1 MFADNTN
8 DNFSKNMLK
17 SILGLAQLKQ
27 NNNQKA
33 YDILTEQLKV
43 FVNDKIA
50 IGALFCWYLIAKLS
64 LKTNEFE
71 KALEIS
77 KKALN
82 IAKNPKINNNIFVI
96 LYKILIAQIYIQT
109 ENYTNAKMYLE
120 KALKIA
126 AIEDLKYLNLKIT
139 LAYATIYENMFEDDE
154 NDKNILIKNI
164 CDLYKKALKI
174 AQKLNMDNFMLFI
187 EERLETY
194 NSINM

>member
-1 MFADNTN
+1 M
-8 DNFSKNMLK
+8 
-17 SILGLAQLKQ
+17 
-27 NNNQKA
+27 
-33 YDILTEQLKV
+33 
-43 FVNDKIA
+43 
-50 IGALFCWYLIAKLS
+50 S
-64 LKTNEFE
+64 LKNNEYE
-71 KALEIS
+71 KSLEIA

-96 LYKILIAQIYIQT
+96 LYKILIAKIYIQT

-139 LAYATIYENMFEDDE
+139 LAYATIYENMLKDDE
-154 NDKNILIKNI
+154 NNKSIIIKNI

-174 AQKLNMDNFMLFI
+174 AQKLNIDNIILSI

-194 NSINM
+194 NSVNM